1 MQIFV
6 NHQGLKMGQIEL
18 QYYLIYQLFL
28 DFEML
33 LNNIFQAD

>member
-6 NHQGLKMGQIEL
+6 NHQGLTMDQIEL
-18 QYYLIYQLFL
+18 QYYLIYQLIL

-33 LNNIFQAD
+33 LNNIFQAN